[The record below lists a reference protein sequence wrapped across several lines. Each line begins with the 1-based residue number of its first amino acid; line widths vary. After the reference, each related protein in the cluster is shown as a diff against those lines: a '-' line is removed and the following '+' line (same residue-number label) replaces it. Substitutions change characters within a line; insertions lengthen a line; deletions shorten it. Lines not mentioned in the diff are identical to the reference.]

1 MIRGCPQLLW
11 KDQPALWSDFWLILE
26 LFLVENAL
34 MDVEGLEILQHLL
47 YFPGMSPPV
56 VLAGFDSLSNQ
67 VENKPDI
74 WVIPLGLP
82 NLLLESSPP
91 CWLDLPS
98 LTRCPG

>member
-34 MDVEGLEILQHLL
+34 MAVAGPEILQHLL

-56 VLAGFDSLSNQ
+56 VLLLLPSSDGGH
-67 VENKPDI
+67 
-74 WVIPLGLP
+74 IPLL
-82 NLLLESSPP
+82 
-91 CWLDLPS
+91 
-98 LTRCPG
+98 R